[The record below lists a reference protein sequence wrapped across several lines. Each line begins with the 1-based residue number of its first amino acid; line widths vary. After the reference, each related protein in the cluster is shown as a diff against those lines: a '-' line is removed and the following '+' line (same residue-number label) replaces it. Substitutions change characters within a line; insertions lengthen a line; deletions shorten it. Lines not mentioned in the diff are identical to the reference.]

1 MHNQN
6 YHKIDEYIAIKKVIL
21 SHQSLFGIKVMSD
34 SMKLHNHE
42 IITKKKKNS
51 QNPKFP
57 MTIQYLLKRISTLL
71 NYEIKVTIL
80 YIKQ

>member
-6 YHKIDEYIAIKKVIL
+6 YHKIDEYIAIKKDIL

-42 IITKKKKNS
+42 IYNYQKKKKF
-51 QNPKFP
+51 PKSKIP
-57 MTIQYLLKRISTLL
+57 YDHTVLT
-71 NYEIKVTIL
+71 
-80 YIKQ
+80 

>member
-1 MHNQN
+1 
-6 YHKIDEYIAIKKVIL
+6 
-21 SHQSLFGIKVMSD
+21 MSD
-34 SMKLHNHE
+34 SMKLNNHE
-42 IITKKKKNS
+42 IITKKKNS

>member
-6 YHKIDEYIAIKKVIL
+6 YHKIDEYIAIKKDIL

-42 IITKKKKNS
+42 IIKKKKK
-51 QNPKFP
+51 KFP
-57 MTIQYLLKRISTLL
+57 KSKIPYDHTVLT
-71 NYEIKVTIL
+71 
-80 YIKQ
+80 

>member
-6 YHKIDEYIAIKKVIL
+6 YHKIDEYIAIKKDIL

-42 IITKKKKNS
+42 IINYQKKKF
-51 QNPKFP
+51 PKSKIP
-57 MTIQYLLKRISTLL
+57 YDHTVLT
-71 NYEIKVTIL
+71 
-80 YIKQ
+80 

>member
-1 MHNQN
+1 MHSQN
-6 YHKIDEYIAIKKVIL
+6 YHKIDEYIAIKKDIL

>member
-6 YHKIDEYIAIKKVIL
+6 YHKIDEYIAIKKDIL

-42 IITKKKKNS
+42 KITKKKK
-51 QNPKFP
+51 KFP
-57 MTIQYLLKRISTLL
+57 KSKIPYDHTVLT
-71 NYEIKVTIL
+71 
-80 YIKQ
+80 